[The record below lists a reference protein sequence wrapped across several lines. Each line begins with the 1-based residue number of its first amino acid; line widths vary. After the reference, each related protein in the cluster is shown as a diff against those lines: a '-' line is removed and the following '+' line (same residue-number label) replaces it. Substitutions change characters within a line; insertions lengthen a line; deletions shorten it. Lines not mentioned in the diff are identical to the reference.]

1 MKKTT
6 NNNKGVFQL
15 ENGYWGYRFVITVNG
30 KKKSQRRVRNEEGKP
45 FKTEKQAIRA
55 RSLAIA
61 KSQIVKEPQKEI
73 TRKTVKEVFEEYC
86 EYGRSGKAYTTIKK
100 QDSLWKNHIK
110 DRFGSR
116 YVDDISVAEINDYL
130 AELYYEDNRAYSYTQ
145 SFLKMFYLIFG
156 HAYSRDYLSIDKYNK
171 LCVNKDTRIHMPK
184 LKIDEETRIVFF
196 SKEEMQQLDNYFKG
210 TNVETAYLLGKYCG
224 LRINE
229 CYGLKWDKIDL
240 ENGIITIDRQ
250 MQYQNG
256 LIKLVP
262 LKTRNAKRKIYMC
275 SKLKEYFTN
284 LMQQQE
290 KYKTELAELRQ
301 QKQTLIKD
309 IQGNTISSL
318 ELVNSMPIGR
328 MQTVNAMKYHT
339 RTLKEKYHIDF
350 KYHYLR
356 HTYGTTLA
364 TLNTPEH
371 LLCNQMG
378 HSSSSVTHKYYIGI
392 SKQGIDELLKNLE
405 RV

>member
-1 MKKTT
+1 M
-6 NNNKGVFQL
+6 
-15 ENGYWGYRFVITVNG
+15 
-30 KKKSQRRVRNEEGKP
+30 
-45 FKTEKQAIRA
+45 
-55 RSLAIA
+55 
-61 KSQIVKEPQKEI
+61 KEPQKEI

-130 AELYYEDNRAYSYTQ
+130 AELYYEDNMAYSYTQ

-156 HAYSRDYLSIDKYNK
+156 QAYSRDYLSIDKYNK

-210 TNVETAYLLGKYCG
+210 TNVETAYLLGKYCR

-229 CYGLKWDKIDL
+229 CFGLKWDKTDL
-240 ENGIITIDRQ
+240 ENGTITIDRQ

-256 LIKLVP
+256 LIKLVS

-290 KYKTELAELRQ
+290 KYKIELAELRQ

-318 ELVNSMPIGR
+318 ELVNSMPNGR
-328 MQTVNAMKYHT
+328 IQTVNSMKYHT
-339 RTLKEKYHIDF
+339 RTLKEEYHIDF

-364 TLNTPEH
+364 TLNIPEH

-378 HSSSSVTHKYYIGI
+378 HSSSAVTHKYYVGI
-392 SKQGIDELLKNLE
+392 SKQGIDALLKNLE

>member
-1 MKKTT
+1 M
-6 NNNKGVFQL
+6 Q
-15 ENGYWGYRFVITVNG
+15 
-30 KKKSQRRVRNEEGKP
+30 
-45 FKTEKQAIRA
+45 
-55 RSLAIA
+55 
-61 KSQIVKEPQKEI
+61 EPQKEI

-156 HAYSRDYLSIDKYNK
+156 QAYSRDYLSIDKYNK
-171 LCVNKDTRIHMPK
+171 LCSNKDTKIHMPK
-184 LKIDEETRIVFF
+184 LKIDEETNIVFF

-229 CYGLKWDKIDL
+229 CFGLKWDKIDL
-240 ENGIITIDRQ
+240 KNGTITIDRQ

-256 LIKLVP
+256 MIKLVP

>member
-1 MKKTT
+1 
-6 NNNKGVFQL
+6 
-15 ENGYWGYRFVITVNG
+15 
-30 KKKSQRRVRNEEGKP
+30 
-45 FKTEKQAIRA
+45 
-55 RSLAIA
+55 
-61 KSQIVKEPQKEI
+61 
-73 TRKTVKEVFEEYC
+73 
-86 EYGRSGKAYTTIKK
+86 
-100 QDSLWKNHIK
+100 
-110 DRFGSR
+110 
-116 YVDDISVAEINDYL
+116 
-130 AELYYEDNRAYSYTQ
+130 
-145 SFLKMFYLIFG
+145 
-156 HAYSRDYLSIDKYNK
+156 
-171 LCVNKDTRIHMPK
+171 
-184 LKIDEETRIVFF
+184 
-196 SKEEMQQLDNYFKG
+196 
-210 TNVETAYLLGKYCG
+210 
-224 LRINE
+224 
-229 CYGLKWDKIDL
+229 
-240 ENGIITIDRQ
+240 

-256 LIKLVP
+256 MIKLVP
-262 LKTRNAKRKIYMC
+262 LKTRNAKRKIYVC

>member
-1 MKKTT
+1 
-6 NNNKGVFQL
+6 
-15 ENGYWGYRFVITVNG
+15 
-30 KKKSQRRVRNEEGKP
+30 
-45 FKTEKQAIRA
+45 
-55 RSLAIA
+55 
-61 KSQIVKEPQKEI
+61 
-73 TRKTVKEVFEEYC
+73 
-86 EYGRSGKAYTTIKK
+86 
-100 QDSLWKNHIK
+100 
-110 DRFGSR
+110 
-116 YVDDISVAEINDYL
+116 
-130 AELYYEDNRAYSYTQ
+130 
-145 SFLKMFYLIFG
+145 MFYLIFG

-196 SKEEMQQLDNYFKG
+196 SKEEKQQLDNYFKG

-229 CYGLKWDKIDL
+229 CFGLKWDKIDL
-240 ENGIITIDRQ
+240 KNGTITIDRQ

-275 SKLKEYFTN
+275 SKLKECFTN

>member
-1 MKKTT
+1 MGKQ
-6 NNNKGVFQL
+6 NDVGVFQL
-15 ENGYWGYRFVITVNG
+15 ENGKWAFRYTFTKNG
-30 KKKSQRRVRNEEGKP
+30 KRSSKRSCKDEFDNSLNTKRAAIKARQIAVDAEALNQPLKP
-45 FKTEKQAIRA
+45 VE
-55 RSLAIA
+55 
-61 KSQIVKEPQKEI
+61 
-73 TRKTVKEVFEEYC
+73 RKTVAEVFKEYREKGC
-86 EYGRSGKAYTTIKK
+86 SGKAYQTIRK
-100 QDSLWKNHIK
+100 QDSLWENHIRDK
-110 DRFGSR
+110 FGSR
-116 YVDDISVAEINDYL
+116 YVDDITVAEVNDYL
-130 AELYYEDNRAYSYTQ
+130 TELYYVDDYTYKYTE
-145 SFLKMFYLIFG
+145 SFLKIFYLIFG
-156 HAYSRDYLSIDKYNK
+156 QAYSRNYLSVDIYSK
-171 LCVNKDTRIHMPK
+171 LCMNKDTKIKMPK
-184 LKIDEETRIVFF
+184 LKTDEDTEIVTF
-196 SKEEMQQLDNYFKG
+196 SEEEISLLNEYFKG
-210 TNVETAYLLGKYCG
+210 TNAETAYLLGKYCG
-224 LRINE
+224 LRISE
-229 CYGLKWDKIDL
+229 CYGLKWDHVNF
-240 ENGIITIDRQ
+240 ENNSISIDRQ

-262 LKTRNAKRKIYMC
+262 LKTRNAKRKIYVC